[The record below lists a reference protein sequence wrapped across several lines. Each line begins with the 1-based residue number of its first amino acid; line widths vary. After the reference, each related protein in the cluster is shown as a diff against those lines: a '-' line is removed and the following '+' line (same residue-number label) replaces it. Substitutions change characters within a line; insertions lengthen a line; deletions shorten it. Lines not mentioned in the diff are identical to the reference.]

1 MGTVHVT
8 FELWCNW
15 SDKPPAYRVYIND
28 DLMTER
34 TYTFNNNEE
43 YLEERVP
50 LLTKSGAHFLTIVN
64 LDADRS
70 SFTIKNFKIN
80 GKVRDYR
87 EKDCR
92 FVLNQDDLKV

>member
-8 FELWCNW
+8 FELWCEW
-15 SDKPPAYRVYIND
+15 SGEPPSYRVYINN

-34 TYTFNNNEE
+34 TYTFDNSQE

-50 LLTKSGAHFLTIVN
+50 LLTKSGAHFLKIDN
-64 LDADRS
+64 LNSDNAT
-70 SFTIKNFKIN
+70 FTIKNFKVNNKI
-80 GKVRDYR
+80 RDYR
-87 EKDCR
+87 ERDCR